1 MKTTKGRNVVV
12 VGTQWGDEGKGKIV
26 DLLAAEHDAVARF
39 NGGANAGHTIVAHGK
54 KFATH
59 LLPSGILTASC
70 MNVLG
75 NGNATD
81 VTGNVTSTPA
91 TTTKPA
97 AAAAG
102 TSQS

>member
-1 MKTTKGRNVVV
+1 MKEKAKSLINSFKKVFFSSLQIAKKQIAKHKNKGL
-12 VGTQWGDEGKGKIV
+12 DICC
-26 DLLAAEHDAVARF
+26 RF

-75 NGNATD
+75 NGMVIHLQTLFKELDTLSKVGSN
-81 VTGNVTSTPA
+81 
-91 TTTKPA
+91 
-97 AAAAG
+97 
-102 TSQS
+102 